1 MRPPAAHRRERRSVP
16 PSALPVGPRRAGDM
30 RARPGDEAG
39 AMVADQ
45 RDEAAAAFTPA
56 PAPGVF
62 PPNPPPPVAPPAPKP
77 APPPT
82 ACPAPVAVR
91 NGPFHA
97 PIDTAA
103 AVGMEI
109 AITLTSSTGV
119 DADMASVEDSE
130 QVGLSFNHTGSFT
143 GLPPL
148 PSNQSGF
155 MPGHPIPNDRHTL
168 TRSLIVDRADHH
180 GGNGSFEKQQLD
192 IFKAPACGVTT
203 PQAIPKSGYIIKRI
217 ITTGPGTK
225 ITFRTEKRA
234 AACTVNGFSTGAGPS
249 GTQADDVIV
258 RA

>member
-1 MRPPAAHRRERRSVP
+1 MP
-16 PSALPVGPRRAGDM
+16 PSALPVGPRRAADM
-30 RARPGDEAG
+30 RAGPGAEGG

-45 RDEAAAAFTPA
+45 KDESAAAFTPA

-62 PPNPPPPVAPPAPKP
+62 PPNPPPPAAPPAAP
-77 APPPT
+77 AT
-82 ACPAPVAVR
+82 ACATPVAVR
-91 NGPFHA
+91 NGPSHA

-103 AVGMEI
+103 SVGMEI

-119 DADMASVEDSE
+119 DADMASVQDSE

-143 GLPPL
+143 GLTPL

-155 MPGHPIPNDRHTL
+155 MPGHPIPNDRHAAP
-168 TRSLIVDRADHH
+168 RSLIVDRSDNH
-180 GGNGSFEKQQLD
+180 GGSGSFEKQQLD

-234 AACTVNGFSTGAGPS
+234 AACTVNGFSTSAGPS
-249 GTQADDVIV
+249 ATQGDDVVV